1 MMKKILLTF
10 FIFPL
15 ITITFIS
22 CASDESGSFY
32 TGSSISSEQSSN
44 NEEEV
49 VVEENIDSEP
59 IKEAPVIKIEETPPQ
74 EQIIE
79 QNPYFSDEEE
89 DYK

>member
-10 FIFPL
+10 FILPL
-15 ITITFIS
+15 ITITLIS

-32 TGSSISSEQSSN
+32 TGSSMSSKQTSN
-44 NEEEV
+44 NKEEV

-59 IKEAPVIKIEETPPQ
+59 IKEAPITKIEETPPQ

-79 QNPYFSDEEE
+79 QIPLISDEEE

>member
-10 FIFPL
+10 FILPL
-15 ITITFIS
+15 ITITLIS

-44 NEEEV
+44 NKEEV

-59 IKEAPVIKIEETPPQ
+59 INEASVIKIDETPPQ

-79 QNPYFSDEEE
+79 QIPLISDEEE

>member
-1 MMKKILLTF
+1 MKKILLTF
-10 FIFPL
+10 FILPL
-15 ITITFIS
+15 ATITFIS

-32 TGSSISSEQSSN
+32 TGSSMSSKQTSN
-44 NEEEV
+44 NKEEE

-59 IKEAPVIKIEETPPQ
+59 IKEAPIIKIEETPPQ

-79 QNPYFSDEEE
+79 QIPLISDEEE